1 MRYTAAAAIS
11 LILSTTQLA
20 LAGQSPESVVVVVNA
35 DSWASLTVA
44 NEYARL
50 RHIPA
55 GNFVALSGLSS
66 FDGMGPDEFR
76 AQILG
81 PVLKAIDDRG
91 LRAQVD
97 CIAYSVDLPSVIWV
111 QSDMNGKKFPQVITA
126 AASANS
132 VTYLHELFMQKD
144 TAYLDL
150 DINRYARRT
159 LPMADGKPLS
169 AVERAEYARGVTLY
183 DAKKFAE
190 AVAAIAPLL
199 GEPRNDAGV
208 YYNFACC
215 QALAGDADGAF
226 ASLKRAVEI
235 GWRNH
240 GQMTSD
246 PDLASLAERAD
257 LKELV
262 ASMKARKVEVQETRG
277 FRGEYAWGSDGAPA
291 AQGSRY
297 LLSTMLGVTAGRG
310 NSVREVLECLR
321 RAEQAD
327 ATEPKGTVYIERNGD
342 VRSTT
347 REWAFAPLV
356 DALRK
361 LGVTALIE
369 DGVLPV
375 GKRDVAGAVIGI
387 ADFNWADSKSTILPG
402 AICEHLTSCGG
413 MMGERDGQTPCTAF
427 IRAGAAGSSGAVTEP
442 YALQAKFPS
451 PFIQWHYARGAT
463 LAEAFYQSL
472 EGPYQLLVI
481 GDPLCRPWA
490 KASSKGGGGV
500 TVEGAARGATMKGQ
514 IELKPRGAPGEDPAK
529 EFEFFVDGVRVGRC
543 AKGEVFALDTTKHGE
558 GAHTL
563 SVVATRSDAIESRD
577 RVEYAVKFAHAAR
590 AGALSTG
597 AVSTGAVSAGAV
609 STGAARAGA
618 VTAKA
623 SAAKVAWGKPLS
635 IEVACEGATGIDVMH
650 LGRVVGHVNGAK
662 GAAAVDSTAIGS
674 EKAQLR
680 AVAHFAA
687 SGAAAGGSSAVD
699 AFSAPIEV
707 EVELPA
713 IKAARAGKD
722 AGARGLTIATTA
734 STGAAK
740 GAKSAPAAAVIVT
753 DTFDPAWIASRVQD
767 GKPFEITGW
776 FDAPAAD
783 LWQVQIATNTGA
795 TVEIDGVK
803 LVHAKSS
810 ALGSGAAGS
819 GAAGSGTA
827 GSGTWHYAPANLAQG
842 THRLRIT
849 GKAPAKAADARMDL
863 RIGCAGTQHPT
874 EARFRCEAK

>member
-199 GEPRNDAGV
+199 VEPRNDAAV

-277 FRGEYAWGSDGAPA
+277 FRGEYAWGVDGAPA

-577 RVEYAVKFAHAAR
+577 RVEYAVKFAHAVG
-590 AGALSTG
+590 AGAVNAG
-597 AVSTGAVSAGAV
+597 AVNAGAV
-609 STGAARAGA
+609 S
-618 VTAKA
+618 AKA

-687 SGAAAGGSSAVD
+687 SGAAAGGSRAID

-803 LVHAKSS
+803 LVHAKLS
-810 ALGSGAAGS
+810 ALGSSA
-819 GAAGSGTA
+819 A

>member
-1 MRYTAAAAIS
+1 MMMSMRFLAAAAIS
-11 LILSTTQLA
+11 LQLFFA
-20 LAGQSPESVVVVVNA
+20 TSRIAHAGQSPESVVVVVNA

-81 PVLKAIDDRG
+81 PVLKAIDERG

-126 AASANS
+126 AASTNS

-159 LPMADGKPLS
+159 LPVADGKPLS
-169 AVERAEYARGVTLY
+169 AAERAEYARGVALY
-183 DAKKFAE
+183 DAKKYAE
-190 AVAAIAPLL
+190 AVATIAPLL
-199 GEPRNDAGV
+199 VEPRSDAGV

-240 GQMTSD
+240 GQMASD
-246 PDLASLAERAD
+246 PDLASLAGRAD

-262 ASMKARKVEVQETRG
+262 ASMKSRPVEVQETRG
-277 FRGEYAWGSDGAPA
+277 FRGAYAWGVDGAPA
-291 AQGSRY
+291 AEGPRY

-321 RAEQAD
+321 RAEKAD
-327 ATEPKGTVYIERNGD
+327 GSEPKGTVYIERNGD
-342 VRSTT
+342 IRSAT
-347 REWAFAPLV
+347 REWAFAPLA

-361 LGVTALIE
+361 LGVAALVE

-375 GKRDVAGAVIGI
+375 GKRDVAGAVVGI

-490 KASSKGGGGV
+490 KALPKGNGSGV

-514 IELKPRGAPGEDPAK
+514 VELKPRGAPGEDPAK

-543 AKGEVFALDTTKHGE
+543 AKGESFALDTTKHGD
-558 GAHTL
+558 GARTL
-563 SVVATRSDAIESRD
+563 GVVATRSDAVESRD
-577 RVEYAVKFAHAAR
+577 RVEYAVKFANAAR
-590 AGALSTG
+590 AATVGAKPNAT
-597 AVSTGAVSAGAV
+597 
-609 STGAARAGA
+609 
-618 VTAKA
+618 
-623 SAAKVAWGKPLS
+623 KVAWGKPLS

-650 LGRVVGHVNGAK
+650 LGRVVGRVNGAK
-662 GAAAVDSTAIGS
+662 GAAAIDSTAIGC
-674 EKAQLR
+674 EKAELR
-680 AVAHFAA
+680 AVAHLAG
-687 SGAAAGGSSAVD
+687 SGAGDVFG
-699 AFSAPIEV
+699 APFVV

-713 IKAARAGKD
+713 IKAATKAATRDARAAKD
-722 AGARGLTIATTA
+722 ASAKGLAITA
-734 STGAAK
+734 NAGSGAAK
-740 GAKSAPAAAVIVT
+740 GAKSAPAATAAAVVT

-783 LWQVQIATNTGA
+783 LWQVQLATNTDA

-803 LVHAKSS
+803 LVQAKT
-810 ALGSGAAGS
+810 GAPGTT
-819 GAAGSGTA
+819 GAPGI
-827 GSGTWHYAPANLAQG
+827 WRYAPANLAEG
-842 THRLRIT
+842 AHRLRIT

>member
-199 GEPRNDAGV
+199 VEPRNDAGV

-451 PFIQWHYARGAT
+451 PFIQ
-463 LAEAFYQSL
+463 
-472 EGPYQLLVI
+472 
-481 GDPLCRPWA
+481 
-490 KASSKGGGGV
+490 
-500 TVEGAARGATMKGQ
+500 
-514 IELKPRGAPGEDPAK
+514 
-529 EFEFFVDGVRVGRC
+529 
-543 AKGEVFALDTTKHGE
+543 
-558 GAHTL
+558 
-563 SVVATRSDAIESRD
+563 
-577 RVEYAVKFAHAAR
+577 
-590 AGALSTG
+590 
-597 AVSTGAVSAGAV
+597 
-609 STGAARAGA
+609 
-618 VTAKA
+618 
-623 SAAKVAWGKPLS
+623 
-635 IEVACEGATGIDVMH
+635 
-650 LGRVVGHVNGAK
+650 
-662 GAAAVDSTAIGS
+662 
-674 EKAQLR
+674 
-680 AVAHFAA
+680 
-687 SGAAAGGSSAVD
+687 
-699 AFSAPIEV
+699 
-707 EVELPA
+707 
-713 IKAARAGKD
+713 
-722 AGARGLTIATTA
+722 
-734 STGAAK
+734 
-740 GAKSAPAAAVIVT
+740 
-753 DTFDPAWIASRVQD
+753 
-767 GKPFEITGW
+767 
-776 FDAPAAD
+776 
-783 LWQVQIATNTGA
+783 
-795 TVEIDGVK
+795 
-803 LVHAKSS
+803 
-810 ALGSGAAGS
+810 
-819 GAAGSGTA
+819 
-827 GSGTWHYAPANLAQG
+827 
-842 THRLRIT
+842 
-849 GKAPAKAADARMDL
+849 
-863 RIGCAGTQHPT
+863 
-874 EARFRCEAK
+874 

>member
-1 MRYTAAAAIS
+1 MRSLATAAIS
-11 LILSTTQLA
+11 LFLAILFAPSTA

-81 PVLKAIDDRG
+81 PVLKAIDERG

-159 LPMADGKPLS
+159 LPVADGKPLS
-169 AVERAEYARGVTLY
+169 AEERAEYARGVALY
-183 DAKKFAE
+183 DAKKFTE

-199 GEPRNDAGV
+199 AEPRSDAGV

-215 QALAGDADGAF
+215 QALAGDADGAV

-246 PDLASLAERAD
+246 PDLASLAGRAD
-257 LKELV
+257 LKELI
-262 ASMKARKVEVQETRG
+262 ASMKSRKVEVQETRG
-277 FRGEYAWGSDGAPA
+277 FRGAYAWGVDGAPA
-291 AQGSRY
+291 AEGPRY

-310 NSVREVLECLR
+310 NSVHEVLECLR
-321 RAEQAD
+321 RAEKAD
-327 ATEPKGTVYIERNGD
+327 GSEPKGTVYIERNGD
-342 VRSTT
+342 IRSAT

-361 LGVTALIE
+361 LGVAALVE

-375 GKRDVAGAVIGI
+375 GKRDVAGAVVGI

-451 PFIQWHYARGAT
+451 PFIQWHYAHGAT

-490 KASSKGGGGV
+490 KALAQSKGNGSGV

-543 AKGEVFALDTTKHGE
+543 AKGETFALDTTKHGD

-563 SVVATRSDAIESRD
+563 GVVATRSDAVESRD
-577 RVEYAVKFAHAAR
+577 RVEYAVKFANAAR
-590 AGALSTG
+590 AAT
-597 AVSTGAVSAGAV
+597 
-609 STGAARAGA
+609 
-618 VTAKA
+618 VTAKP
-623 SAAKVAWGKPLS
+623 SATKVAWGKPLS

-662 GAAAVDSTAIGS
+662 GTAAIDSTAIGC
-674 EKAQLR
+674 EKAELR
-680 AVAHFAA
+680 AVAHLAA
-687 SGAAAGGSSAVD
+687 NGAGD
-699 AFSAPIEV
+699 AFGAPFAV

-713 IKAARAGKD
+713 IKSARAAKD
-722 AGARGLTIATTA
+722 A
-734 STGAAK
+734 SAK
-740 GAKSAPAAAVIVT
+740 GLAVSVANSATAKNAKSAPAAATVVT

-783 LWQVQIATNTGA
+783 LWQVQLATNTDA
-795 TVEIDGVK
+795 TIEIDGVK
-803 LVHAKSS
+803 LVHAKPGTSGSS
-810 ALGSGAAGS
+810 G
-819 GAAGSGTA
+819 
-827 GSGTWHYAPANLAQG
+827 WRYAPANLAEG
-842 THRLRIT
+842 AHRLRIT

-874 EARFRCEAK
+874 EARFRCETK

>member
-529 EFEFFVDGVRVGRC
+529 EFEFFVDCVRVGRF

-590 AGALSTG
+590 AGVVNA
-597 AVSTGAVSAGAV
+597 GAVSAGAV
-609 STGAARAGA
+609 S
-618 VTAKA
+618 AKA

-687 SGAAAGGSSAVD
+687 SGAAAGGSRAID

-707 EVELPA
+707 QVELPA

-803 LVHAKSS
+803 LVHAKLS
-810 ALGSGAAGS
+810 ALGSSA
-819 GAAGSGTA
+819 A